1 MAIQTAAVARAQAE
15 EARLHG
21 GGSDTRD
28 AAGPINVAWSKPP
41 SRPEPIEALLN
52 GVDRYN
58 PQNASLLEDYLYH
71 EQIESGTYDCLAN
84 LALLKLFQFNP
95 DLVAASGW
103 VDDSA
108 YTIFLILLQ
117 ALAYEPLGPD
127 FNLCMALLADQLTP
141 AHSPQPALDG
151 YQQLSELASLLSA
164 RRFPQA
170 WTLLNA
176 PSASPLNATLA
187 AFPAFNSIL
196 RRSIAQSAVRP
207 TFRAI
212 ERTRLSSWLGVGA
225 AGDDSV
231 EDDEA
236 ELSALIGELGWT
248 VEGDMIRIPTD
259 PENDT
264 KPISQ
269 QRDTIGLD
277 KLGRLIKQSQVA

>member
-1 MAIQTAAVARAQAE
+1 M
-15 EARLHG
+15 RLTVR
-21 GGSDTRD
+21 SS
-28 AAGPINVAWSKPP
+28 V
-41 SRPEPIEALLN
+41 
-52 GVDRYN
+52 
-58 PQNASLLEDYLYH
+58 
-71 EQIESGTYDCLAN
+71 
-84 LALLKLFQFNP
+84 
-95 DLVAASGW
+95 
-103 VDDSA
+103 
-108 YTIFLILLQ
+108 
-117 ALAYEPLGPD
+117 
-127 FNLCMALLADQLTP
+127 LTG
-141 AHSPQPALDG
+141 Q
-151 YQQLSELASLLSA
+151 
-164 RRFPQA
+164 
-170 WTLLNA
+170 LNA

-225 AGDDSV
+225 AGDDSA

-277 KLGRLIKQSQVA
+277 SAPRAPLALLTRTELGRLIKQSQVA